1 MSRLIILGGGGHGRV
16 VADTARR
23 TGRWEHVLF
32 LDDAPD
38 RTRAESD
45 FAVLGTCKDLDQVL
59 RPGDECVVAIGDNA
73 QRRAMLDQV
82 NLLSASLAT
91 IIDPSAS
98 VSADAQLGPGT
109 VVLPQCAVNIG
120 AVLGRGCIVNTGAT
134 VDHDCRLGECIHVAP
149 GAHLGGDVSVG
160 DLSWIGIGASVRHG
174 IRVGARVMVG
184 AGAAVV
190 ANVATGS
197 TVVGVPAEPLVSREH
212 GH

>member
-23 TGRWEHVLF
+23 TGRWEHILF

-59 RPGDECVVAIGDNA
+59 RPGDECVVAIGDNG

-82 NLLSASLAT
+82 DQHAVPLAV
-91 IIDPSAS
+91 IVDPSAS
-98 VSADAQLGPGT
+98 VSADASLGPGT
-109 VVLPQCAVNIG
+109 VILPQCAVNIG
-120 AVLGRGCIVNTGAT
+120 AELGRGCIVNTGAS
-134 VDHDCRLGECIHVAP
+134 VDHDCRLGDCIHVAP

-160 DLSWIGIGASVRHG
+160 DLSWIGIGASIRHG
-174 IRVGARVMVG
+174 IRVGARVMIG

-190 ANVATGS
+190 SNVATGS
-197 TVVGVPAEPLVSREH
+197 TVVGVPARPLES
-212 GH
+212 